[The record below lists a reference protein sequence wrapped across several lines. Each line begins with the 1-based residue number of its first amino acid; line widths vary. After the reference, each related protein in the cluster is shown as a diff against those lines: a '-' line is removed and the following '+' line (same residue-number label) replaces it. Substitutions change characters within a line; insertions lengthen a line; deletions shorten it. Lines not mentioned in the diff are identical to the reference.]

1 MTMNDFI
8 NEINQDMREERWRR
22 LWRRYG
28 IYLIGA
34 ALAVVLFVAGR
45 QGYVAWQ
52 ESSRNS
58 AADAYLISLENSD
71 EAGLAT
77 LAEDGGEGYPMLAR
91 FQQAISQI
99 DAGDKAAA
107 EEIYLGIAGDTS
119 VDRSYRD
126 AALILSVLNAPD
138 GADTAQLEA
147 RLALV
152 ISGESAWRFMAYEVM
167 IGLALERGDLA
178 AARENARTLRDI
190 GNLPEAVEQ
199 RLRLIEVALGE

>member
-167 IGLALERGDLA
+167 IGLSLERGDLS
-178 AARENARTLRDI
+178 AARENTRTLRDI